1 MDNLTISVITPK
13 EESRIMRVSSEF
25 ADLVKHLATETGYT
39 SPQITQMFS
48 EFLEGKIKVGK
59 N

>member
-1 MDNLTISVITPK
+1 MENLTISVITPK

-25 ADLVKHLATETGYT
+25 ADLVKTLATETGYT

>member
-1 MDNLTISVITPK
+1 MENLTISVITPK

-25 ADLVKHLATETGYT
+25 
-39 SPQITQMFS
+39 
-48 EFLEGKIKVGK
+48 LEGKIKVGK

>member
-25 ADLVKHLATETGYT
+25 ADLVKTLSTETGYT